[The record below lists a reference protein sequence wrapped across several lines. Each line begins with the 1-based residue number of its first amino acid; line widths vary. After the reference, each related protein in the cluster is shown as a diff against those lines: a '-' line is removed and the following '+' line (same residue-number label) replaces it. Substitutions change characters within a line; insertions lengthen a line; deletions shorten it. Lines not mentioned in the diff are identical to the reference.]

1 MLSSFPGVA
10 QWQPDAYLNPG
21 LSLFNLSQEFLLDP
35 FVLESLSPS
44 LSMPLHYCGI
54 LGAPESLSVL
64 RPLGAICKTHTA
76 LNQALPGHSG
86 SFLWVCL
93 IFQSF
98 EFSVKTHFAGQ
109 TFVIGELCWGR
120 EREQR
125 FQEAMA
131 THLACFEFYWG
142 HAVWAKATEK
152 IHTWP
157 LILTVEKLTATQHLI
172 FKTLGC
178 CLVKSEARSPV
189 LFP

>member
-1 MLSSFPGVA
+1 MHTWTQVYRFSISPKSSC
-10 QWQPDAYLNPG
+10 WTL
-21 LSLFNLSQEFLLDP
+21 LF
-35 FVLESLSPS
+35 LSPWVLPCPCLFITAGS
-44 LSMPLHYCGI
+44 WEHL
-54 LGAPESLSVL
+54 SLSVL